1 MFVLPNMTWLSPFG
15 FAQQMISA
23 SFQPNLVHVID
34 GSWNI
39 TLDILAVRSDE
50 NATIVFR
57 VVNMDDAAAASTIQV
72 LGIQCA
78 GRSSVQ
84 VSELYSDDGNLTA
97 VNPPSEPTKISPRV
111 GDSAEILDGTLHYT
125 FKPSSFTTMTVKCDS

>member
-1 MFVLPNMTWLSPFG
+1 MFVLPNMTWLSPLG

-23 SFQPNLVHVID
+23 SFQPNLVHVIA
-34 GSWNI
+34 GSWNS
-39 TLDILAVRSDE
+39 TLDILAVRSDD

-57 VVNMDDAAAASTIQV
+57 VVNMDVAAATSTIQV

-84 VSELYSDDGNLTA
+84 VSELYSDDGNLAA
-97 VNPPSEPTKISPRV
+97 VNPPSEPTKISPRI
-111 GDSAEILDGTLHYT
+111 GDSVEILDGTLHYT